1 MSRSGFGWKVASLGM
16 YLRVIA
22 NSRTTTSNNATM
34 TRIIQKSDGHGSLK
48 DIQILVNKNQDLINN
63 LLKSSF
69 DDLANQQI
77 IWTSPIEQ
85 DDFAEYRDND
95 FLLKV
100 GLEPSEIKLVDFWP
114 SKGPQ
119 WDALAKTTN
128 GHVILVEAKA
138 NIPEIV
144 SPATSAGETSKT
156 IIDKSLNETKAFLNL
171 TNDIDWSGKFYQ
183 YTNRLAHLYFLR
195 EKCNKPTFLVNIYFI
210 GDDTVSGPKTK
221 QEWDGALKV
230 LHTYLGLS
238 RHKLTKYMAD
248 IFIRISDLKQ

>member
-1 MSRSGFGWKVASLGM
+1 MM
-16 YLRVIA
+16 
-22 NSRTTTSNNATM
+22 
-34 TRIIQKSDGHGSLK
+34 RIIQKSEGRGSLK
-48 DIQILVNKNQDLINN
+48 DIQVLVNKNQDLIDN

-69 DDLANQQI
+69 KDLANQQI

-100 GLEPSEIKLVDFWP
+100 GLDPTEIKLDNFWP
-114 SKGPQ
+114 AKGPQ
-119 WDALAKTTN
+119 WDALAKTTS
-128 GHVILVEAKA
+128 GHVILIEAKA

-144 SPATSAGETSKT
+144 SPATGAGETSKT
-156 IIDKSLNETKAFLNL
+156 AIGKSLNETKSFLNL
-171 TNDIDWSGKFYQ
+171 TNDLDWSGKFYQ

-195 EKCNKPTFLVNIYFI
+195 EKCKKPTFLVNIYFI

-230 LHTYLGLS
+230 LHKYLGLS
-238 RHKLTKYMAD
+238 HHKLSKYMVDLFID
-248 IFIRISDLKQ
+248 INDLKQ

>member
-1 MSRSGFGWKVASLGM
+1 
-16 YLRVIA
+16 
-22 NSRTTTSNNATM
+22 M
-34 TRIIQKSDGHGSLK
+34 TRIIQKSDGRGSLK
-48 DIQILVNKNQDLINN
+48 DIQVLVNKNQDLIDN

-69 DDLANQQI
+69 DDLADQQI

-100 GLEPSEIKLVDFWP
+100 GLDPNEIKLDNFWP
-114 SKGPQ
+114 AKGPQ
-119 WDALAKTTN
+119 WDALGKTIN

-144 SPATSAGETSKT
+144 SPATGAGETSKG
-156 IIDKSLNETKAFLNL
+156 IIDKSLNDTKTFLNL

-221 QEWDGALKV
+221 QEWDAALKV
-230 LHTYLGLS
+230 LQTYLGLS
-238 RHKLTKYMAD
+238 KHKLSEFMTD
-248 IFIRISDLKQ
+248 IFIDVKDLRK

>member
-1 MSRSGFGWKVASLGM
+1 
-16 YLRVIA
+16 
-22 NSRTTTSNNATM
+22 M
-34 TRIIQKSDGHGSLK
+34 TRIIQKSDGRGSLK
-48 DIQILVNKNQDLINN
+48 DIQVLVNKNQELIDN
-63 LLKSSF
+63 LLKLAF
-69 DDLANQQI
+69 ADLSDQQI

-100 GLEPSEIKLVDFWP
+100 GLNPTEIKLDDFWP
-114 SKGPQ
+114 AKGPQ
-119 WDALAKTTN
+119 WDALAKTTS
-128 GHVILVEAKA
+128 GHVILIEAKA

-144 SPATSAGETSKT
+144 SPATGAGEVSKV
-156 IIDKSLNETKAFLNL
+156 IIDKSLSETKAFLNL

-210 GDDTVSGPKTK
+210 GDDTVSGPKYR
-221 QEWDGALKV
+221 QEWVGALKV

-238 RHKLTKYMAD
+238 RHKLSKYMTD
-248 IFIRISDLKQ
+248 IFIDINDLKH

>member
-1 MSRSGFGWKVASLGM
+1 MA
-16 YLRVIA
+16 
-22 NSRTTTSNNATM
+22 
-34 TRIIQKSDGHGSLK
+34 RIIQKSDGRGSLK
-48 DIQILVNKNQDLINN
+48 DIQILVNKKQHIIDNLIK
-63 LLKSSF
+63 LSF

-85 DDFAEYRDND
+85 DDYAEYRDND

-100 GLEPSEIKLVDFWP
+100 GLNPIEIRLDNFWP
-114 SKGPQ
+114 TKGPQ

-138 NIPEIV
+138 NIPEVV
-144 SPATSAGETSKT
+144 SPATGAGETSKT
-156 IIDKSLNETKAFLNL
+156 IIDKALNETKAFLNL
-171 TNDIDWSGKFYQ
+171 TNNIDWSGKFYQ

-195 EKCNKPTFLVNIYFI
+195 EKCNKQTFLVNIYFI

-221 QEWDGALKV
+221 QEWDGALQV

-238 RHKLTKYMAD
+238 RHKLSKYMVD
-248 IFIRISDLKQ
+248 IFIDINDLRQ